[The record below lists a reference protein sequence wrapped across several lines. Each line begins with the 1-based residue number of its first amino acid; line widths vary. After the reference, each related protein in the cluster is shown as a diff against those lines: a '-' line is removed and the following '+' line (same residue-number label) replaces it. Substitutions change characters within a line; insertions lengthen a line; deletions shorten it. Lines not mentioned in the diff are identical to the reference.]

1 MIGRYRR
8 DHIKARMLHT
18 AKRWRTIS
26 ICQTSSSICWTM
38 QQKRRRAVLCA
49 GQEGKT
55 SVIPRG
61 SNKTVYVFRT
71 DNTQMFSQSI
81 STADMITRV
90 KVVGKADDDGR
101 TSVEPR

>member
-1 MIGRYRR
+1 MQ
-8 DHIKARMLHT
+8 AR
-18 AKRWRTIS
+18 K
-26 ICQTSSSICWTM
+26 
-38 QQKRRRAVLCA
+38 
-49 GQEGKT
+49 GKT

-101 TSVEPR
+101 TSVEATVNGETKYGIRQRIYTRGKDESLADAKSAAQEILDDEGKSKGD